1 MTVIDLANDSRTPP
15 HDVDAEQGTLG
26 AVLMAPHH
34 LGDVA
39 RDRLHCGFLPACPP
53 AHLRHAVGSG

>member
-15 HDVDAEQGTLG
+15 HDVDATRSIPTCVGLS
-26 AVLMAPHH
+26 H
-34 LGDVA
+34 
-39 RDRLHCGFLPACPP
+39 RRFLPACPP